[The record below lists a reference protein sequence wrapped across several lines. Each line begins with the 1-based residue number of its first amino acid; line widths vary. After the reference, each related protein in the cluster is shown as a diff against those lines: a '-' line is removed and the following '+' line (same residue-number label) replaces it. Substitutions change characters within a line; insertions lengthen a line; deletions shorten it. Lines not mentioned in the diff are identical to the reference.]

1 MALKDRRREVR
12 LSGNDED
19 LIVEAAGIS
28 GLSVTEFLLDRAL
41 PDAEQIV
48 RNHRTIELNEAAYAK
63 FLEALDEPPARPA
76 QLLDQASKARR
87 IGHAG

>member
-12 LSGNDED
+12 LSRHDED

-48 RNHRTIELNEAAYAK
+48 RNHRVIELNEAAYAR
-63 FLEALDEPPARPA
+63 FLEALDEPPVRPSGLMEQAR
-76 QLLDQASKARR
+76 KARR
-87 IGHAG
+87 IKRAG